1 MHNFSAK
8 QCRVLAALHVSSL
21 PPYLSLSPL
30 SFLSSSLSL
39 SLLSLSFCP
48 LSLSLWEV
56 HNSSHK
62 LPDNQLKSQR
72 SWSRQTHWHTHQIKS
87 LTLPASSSPL
97 ISSQL
102 SFTSSCGG
110 GGGQITMEGRPLWRE
125 DKLCNVW
132 VSAVVATYV
141 RVTLWLLDTPRCG
154 FWRGETKVSTTRDAL
169 CTNDSTR

>member
-21 PPYLSLSPL
+21 PPSLPI
-30 SFLSSSLSL
+30 SL
-39 SLLSLSFCP
+39 SLLSLSFRP
-48 LSLSLWEV
+48 LSLSLSLSLWEV

-62 LPDNQLKSQR
+62 LPDNQLKSQG
-72 SWSRQTHWHTHQIKS
+72 SWSWQTHWHTHQIKS

-141 RVTLWLLDTPRCG
+141 RITLWLLDTPRCG
-154 FWRGETKVSTTRDAL
+154 FWRGETKVSTTWNAL